1 MKLPFKYT
9 VIMKITILTEKDL
22 EKHVSTKYFSVKI
35 VIFMITISQSR
46 RNIAGRVNG
55 L

>member
-22 EKHVSTKYFSVKI
+22 EKHMFQQNLFQLKLLFSL
-35 VIFMITISQSR
+35 SQS
-46 RNIAGRVNG
+46 ASQEETLLVA
-55 L
+55 